1 MNLLGRR
8 GVFGCV
14 SFWLFVVVVVVV
26 VVVSIDDDCSTM
38 GSS

>member
-14 SFWLFVVVVVVV
+14 SFWLFVVVVVV
-26 VVVSIDDDCSTM
+26 SIDDDCSTM